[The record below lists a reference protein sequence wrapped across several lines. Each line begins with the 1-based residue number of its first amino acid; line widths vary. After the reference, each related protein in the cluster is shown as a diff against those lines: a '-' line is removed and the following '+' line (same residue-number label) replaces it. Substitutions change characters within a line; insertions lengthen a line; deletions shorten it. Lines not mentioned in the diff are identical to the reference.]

1 MKTNSSKSIE
11 SISDFDST
19 SIIPS
24 IQNKKY
30 IRKKVD
36 KSSIPSKSPITL
48 REGECLSW
56 AAVGKTASEIAEI
69 LNISEHTVHFHTKN
83 AIKRLNAANKTH
95 AVVKAMLGKHITIK

>member
-11 SISDFDST
+11 SISDFDSA

-30 IRKKVD
+30 KRKKV
-36 KSSIPSKSPITL
+36 SKSPITL

-56 AAVGKTASEIAEI
+56 AAIGKTASEIAEI
-69 LNISEHTVHFHTKN
+69 LNISEHTVNFHTKN

-95 AVVKAMLGKHITIK
+95 AVVKAILGKHITVKQRFV